1 MFFQFSFQTAF
12 YRDCVNGTLM
22 PHSALPATSANYT
35 VIHGV
40 FQDEGWKYPMH
51 QSAFRDHLVMPYD
64 TDIIIY
70 NKTKVMFTSMFI
82 LYSK

>member
-1 MFFQFSFQTAF
+1 MSSNLPSYPSFTVC
-12 YRDCVNGTLM
+12 RDCVNGTLM
-22 PHSALPATSANYT
+22 PHSALPAESANYT

-40 FQDEGWKYPMH
+40 FQDEGWKHPMH

-70 NKTKVMFTSMFI
+70 NKTKVIATA
-82 LYSK
+82 Y